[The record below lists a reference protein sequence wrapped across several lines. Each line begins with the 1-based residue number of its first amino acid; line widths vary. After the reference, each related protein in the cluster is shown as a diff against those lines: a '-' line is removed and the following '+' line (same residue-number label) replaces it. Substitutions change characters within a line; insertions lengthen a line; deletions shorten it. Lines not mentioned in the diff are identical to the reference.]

1 MNLVTQPT
9 DYSGA
14 FSPQSP
20 TQALAQGYQL
30 GAGIRD
36 DQQQQLALQQQQTA
50 LQAQQK
56 ALQGLAMNP
65 NSGAQD
71 YASASLLF
79 PQLKDQ
85 LKQSWD
91 MKNTAQQEQHLST
104 MGQAYAAVTNGRPD
118 VAVQQLQNRADAMQN
133 GGGSP
138 QEIQAIR
145 SQAQLIA
152 LHPELA
158 RASMGLTLAAL
169 PGGDKVLTGVHTAG
183 TEQRAQQEAP
193 ADLLKKQADA
203 SKAAT
208 DAQYAA
214 PKAEADIGNINSQI
228 GERTAQVKNLSDR
241 LALDQD
247 KLTSEVQMKVQE
259 FKQKAGELPEPVMK
273 NINEATTN
281 AIAAKQSAEKM
292 TGLADQIDGAASE
305 ISSGR
310 YADYKE
316 WLKNKT
322 GTQNEIS
329 RIRGEYNRI
338 VTPAAMAAYK
348 QVASGSTSDKDIET
362 AMIGVPKDTAD
373 AATMASFLRGTAK
386 LQRYNE
392 VLENAKSEWYAGNKF
407 LGKSTS
413 DMEIDGV
420 KVPKGSSFKDFTEQY
435 VTKKAGQ
442 MQGQSV
448 LDSLAKKYSS
458 GATGSY

>member
-1 MNLVTQPT
+1 MEGPI

-14 FSPQSP
+14 FAPQSP
-20 TQALAQGYQL
+20 TQALAGGYAL
-30 GAGIRD
+30 GQGIRD
-36 DQQQQLALQQQQTA
+36 DFQQQAAIQQAQQQQVQQQQV
-50 LQAQQK
+50 
-56 ALQGLAMNP
+56 LQGLVANP
-65 NSGAQD
+65 KAGAQE
-71 YASASLLF
+71 YSAASLLF
-79 PQLKDQ
+79 PKLRESIDQ
-85 LKQSWD
+85 AWK
-91 MKNTAQQEQHLST
+91 MKNTAQQESALKDY
-104 MGQAYAAVTNGRPD
+104 GQAFSAINSGRPD
-118 VAVQQLQNRADAMQN
+118 IAVQQLQAKADAGERSGQM
-133 GGGSP
+133 SP
-138 QEIQAIR
+138 QDVQALR
-145 SQAQLIA
+145 THAQVIA
-152 LHPELA
+152 AHPEFA
-158 RASMGLTLAAL
+158 RMQAGMMLAAI
-169 PGGDKVLTGVHTAG
+169 PGGDKVLSGATSIG
-183 TEQRAQQEAP
+183 TEQRAQQQAP

-203 SKAAT
+203 SKAQAEVPFV
-208 DAQYAA
+208 A
-214 PKAEADIGNINSQI
+214 PKAQADINNIQSQI

-241 LALDQD
+241 LSLDQD
-247 KLTSEVQMKVQE
+247 RLTSEVQMKVQE
-259 FKQKAGELPEPVMK
+259 FRQKAGELPEPVMK

-292 TGLADQIDGAASE
+292 TGLADQLESLGGTGWGAAGSANE
-305 ISSGR
+305 FIR
-310 YADYKE
+310 
-316 WLKNKT
+316 KNL
-322 GTQNEIS
+322 GMQNGLS
-329 RIRGEYNRI
+329 QLRGEYNRI

-373 AATMASFLRGTAK
+373 TSLMASFLRGTAK